1 LFVFKISKR
10 HQIDEKNENA
20 SSIDETSIIINP
32 SKIIKEIYKEPLLE
46 KKKEEKN
53 RNSLKNLVM
62 YLGSKI
68 FIKDSID

>member
-1 LFVFKISKR
+1 MFVFKISKR
-10 HQIDEKNENA
+10 NQIDEKNENA

-46 KKKEEKN
+46 KKNEEKN

>member
-1 LFVFKISKR
+1 M
-10 HQIDEKNENA
+10 NEV
-20 SSIDETSIIINP
+20 SSSSDETSIIINP

-46 KKKEEKN
+46 TKKDENKKGVI
-53 RNSLKNLVM
+53 KNLVM

>member
-1 LFVFKISKR
+1 MFVFKISKR
-10 HQIDEKNENA
+10 NQIHEKNENA
-20 SSIDETSIIINP
+20 SSLDETSIIINP

-53 RNSLKNLVM
+53 RSSLKNLVM

-68 FIKDSID
+68 FITDSID